1 MTAYSRRMPD
11 QRGPVSAGRSILPPS
26 VPFVHPGMTDPRIPP
41 GFYGQGDGLTEAPGQ
56 PIIKRQVPKGN
67 TTSFGT
73 GKERCT

>member
-11 QRGPVSAGRSILPPS
+11 QHGPVSAGRSILPPS

-41 GFYGQGDGLTEAPGQ
+41 GFYGQGERLDRSPRAADN
-56 PIIKRQVPKGN
+56 KRQIPKGN